1 MRRGLFYFAW
11 LVLVMGP
18 FLGAAEKAGAKVHL
32 FADVGWSNH
41 FRSGRWTPIYLTL
54 SDTTPR
60 QVVVEIYAP
69 TDRRYAMKIRQSLA
83 IGPQDTTIP
92 IYVPFWYQLDQASV
106 TVRDANSMRRLG
118 DLVLA
123 DMTATPTSAP
133 NIPQDVPGDA
143 LFIGISG
150 NGQTERLLESQLQS
164 DKISAGFVPLE
175 RLPASPIGYDG
186 LDLLILNSADL
197 GRISG
202 DQQDSIA
209 AWVRSGGTL
218 MLWPGTDP
226 IPQAGAII
234 GMLPCRIGENQV
246 FMVDAQRIKSAGLPK
261 RFEHLRGRELLDIS
275 SDAKVIEL
283 FGDSKL
289 RGYRRWVGDGQV
301 AVLPVDV
308 SMLTFDSPTSAM
320 AFWRQTLHGLGDIPL
335 PQAPNATFAP
345 YPPYGQQT
353 ALRGS
358 LDWIGNIPGAGE
370 FGFGYLAAT
379 LLGMMLI
386 VGPVDWFVLKWLG
399 KQPWTWVTIT
409 GWIGVVTFGAI
420 YAGYLIKSGDVVYR
434 TVTLIDEAGGAR
446 VASLDLAGIYS
457 PQTRGYD
464 FQVDPQS
471 WWSPASDGNIYG
483 ASGLQLEIP
492 CHQDYRGNRPEDL
505 LINIWNLRL
514 LEGLSY
520 VPATTIIEAKLN
532 RKGHQIAGT
541 LINHSD
547 QTIDHLRIRTAE
559 GVATLTQS
567 IEPGKSIQVQAS
579 LDPRDKTL
587 SATPP
592 PAEAQWQWYQQ
603 QQQSSGSDRPRFPL
617 MNNLAPRRGAQIDR
631 MLAEQSDAAVVYAEF
646 TGGNEDRM
654 KLNQPAN
661 EKPASEAHIGA
672 VRAVVRMQG
681 GGK

>member
-1 MRRGLFYFAW
+1 
-11 LVLVMGP
+11 
-18 FLGAAEKAGAKVHL
+18 
-32 FADVGWSNH
+32 
-41 FRSGRWTPIYLTL
+41 
-54 SDTTPR
+54 
-60 QVVVEIYAP
+60 
-69 TDRRYAMKIRQSLA
+69 
-83 IGPQDTTIP
+83 
-92 IYVPFWYQLDQASV
+92 
-106 TVRDANSMRRLG
+106 
-118 DLVLA
+118 
-123 DMTATPTSAP
+123 
-133 NIPQDVPGDA
+133 
-143 LFIGISG
+143 
-150 NGQTERLLESQLQS
+150 
-164 DKISAGFVPLE
+164 
-175 RLPASPIGYDG
+175 
-186 LDLLILNSADL
+186 
-197 GRISG
+197 
-202 DQQDSIA
+202 
-209 AWVRSGGTL
+209 
-218 MLWPGTDP
+218 
-226 IPQAGAII
+226 
-234 GMLPCRIGENQV
+234 
-246 FMVDAQRIKSAGLPK
+246 
-261 RFEHLRGRELLDIS
+261 
-275 SDAKVIEL
+275 
-283 FGDSKL
+283 
-289 RGYRRWVGDGQV
+289 
-301 AVLPVDV
+301 
-308 SMLTFDSPTSAM
+308 
-320 AFWRQTLHGLGDIPL
+320 
-335 PQAPNATFAP
+335 
-345 YPPYGQQT
+345 
-353 ALRGS
+353 
-358 LDWIGNIPGAGE
+358 
-370 FGFGYLAAT
+370 
-379 LLGMMLI
+379 
-386 VGPVDWFVLKWLG
+386 
-399 KQPWTWVTIT
+399 
-409 GWIGVVTFGAI
+409 
-420 YAGYLIKSGDVVYR
+420 
-434 TVTLIDEAGGAR
+434 

-559 GVATLTQS
+559 GVATLTKS